1 MKQTIILI
9 FSLFTQIFVAQ
20 QVVKTFNLSKILD
33 ETSGLEII
41 ANTLVTINDSG
52 NEPTLY
58 FMNQKGEII
67 SERKVTGFKNT
78 DWEDIT
84 KDEEFIY
91 VADMGNNYDTRRDL
105 SIIKIPINENSKYN
119 IEEIKFNYPEQVDF
133 KFNRKSRFDAEALI
147 SLDNSLIIFT
157 KNRATKTTDIY
168 KLPKTPGTFRAKKIG
183 SLNTQSIV
191 TGADFDPKTQTLV
204 LTSTI
209 DFNNYYVLIVE
220 NFSIN
225 KPENSN
231 IDMFE
236 IPIGKC
242 QVESIK
248 FIDSKTF
255 WISSED
261 EKSSTNARLM
271 KLKL

>member
-1 MKQTIILI
+1 MKQSIILI
-9 FSLFTQIFVAQ
+9 FFLFTQIFVAQ
-20 QVVKTFNLSKILD
+20 QVVETFNLSKILD
-33 ETSGLEII
+33 ETSGLEMID
-41 ANTLVTINDSG
+41 NTLVTINDSG
-52 NEPTLY
+52 NEPILY
-58 FMNQKGEII
+58 FMNQKGKII
-67 SERKVTGFKNT
+67 SKRKVSGFKNT

-105 SIIKIPINENSKYN
+105 SIIKIPINENSKQN
-119 IEEIKFNYPEQVDF
+119 IAEIKFNYPEQVDF

-147 SLDNSLIIFT
+147 SLGNSLIIFT
-157 KNRATKTTDIY
+157 KNRASKTTDIY

-191 TGADFDPKTQTLV
+191 TGADFDPKTQTLA

-225 KPENSN
+225 KSENTN

>member
-1 MKQTIILI
+1 MKQSIILI
-9 FSLFTQIFVAQ
+9 FFLFTQIFVAQ
-20 QVVKTFNLSKILD
+20 QVVETFNLSKILD
-33 ETSGLEII
+33 ETSGLEMID
-41 ANTLVTINDSG
+41 NTLVTINDSG
-52 NEPTLY
+52 NEPILY
-58 FMNQKGEII
+58 FMNQKGKIV
-67 SERKVTGFKNT
+67 SKRKVSGFKNT

-105 SIIKIPINENSKYN
+105 SIIKIPINENSKQN
-119 IEEIKFNYPEQVDF
+119 IAEIKFNYPEQVDF

-147 SLDNSLIIFT
+147 TLGNSLIIFT
-157 KNRATKTTDIY
+157 KNRASKTTDIY

-191 TGADFDPKTQTLV
+191 TGADFDPKTQTLA

-225 KPENSN
+225 KSENTN

>member
-147 SLDNSLIIFT
+147 SLGSSLIIFT

>member
-1 MKQTIILI
+1 MKQSIILI

-20 QVVKTFNLSKILD
+20 QVVETFNLSKILD
-33 ETSGLEII
+33 ETSGLEMID
-41 ANTLVTINDSG
+41 NTLVTINDSG
-52 NEPTLY
+52 NEPILY
-58 FMNQKGEII
+58 FMNQKGKII
-67 SERKVTGFKNT
+67 SKRKVSGFKNT

-105 SIIKIPINENSKYN
+105 SIIKIPINENSKQN
-119 IEEIKFNYPEQVDF
+119 ITEIKFNYPEQVDF

-147 SLDNSLIIFT
+147 SLGSSLIIFT

-191 TGADFDPKTQTLV
+191 TGADFDPKTQTLA

-231 IDMFE
+231 VDMFE

>member
-1 MKQTIILI
+1 MKHILI
-9 FSLFTQIFVAQ
+9 LLFSLFTHVFVAQ
-20 QVVKTFNLSKILD
+20 QIVDTFNLCRILD

-41 ANTLVTINDSG
+41 ENTLVTINDSG

-58 FMNQKGEII
+58 FMNQKGEITSKRRI
-67 SERKVTGFKNT
+67 NGFKNT

-91 VADMGNNYDTRRDL
+91 IADIGNNYDTRKDL
-105 SIIKIPINENSKYN
+105 SIIKIPIQENSKHS

-147 SLDNSLIIFT
+147 SIGDSLIIFT

-168 KLPKTPGTFRAKKIG
+168 KLPKTPGTFKAKKIG
-183 SLNTQSIV
+183 NLETQSII
-191 TGADFDPKTQTLV
+191 TGADFDSKTQTLA

-209 DFNNYYVLIVE
+209 DFHNYYVLIVDGFSMNNLE
-220 NFSIN
+220 NLT
-225 KPENSN
+225 

-242 QVESIK
+242 QVEAIK
-248 FIDSKTF
+248 FINSKTF

>member
-1 MKQTIILI
+1 MKQSIILI
-9 FSLFTQIFVAQ
+9 FSLFTQIFFAQ
-20 QVVKTFNLSKILD
+20 QVVETFNLSKILD

-41 ANTLVTINDSG
+41 NKTLVTINDSG
-52 NEPTLY
+52 NEPILY

-67 SERKVTGFKNT
+67 SKRKVSGFKNT

-91 VADMGNNYDTRRDL
+91 VADMGNNYDTRKDL
-105 SIIKIPINENSKYN
+105 SIIKIPINENSKHN
-119 IEEIKFNYPEQVDF
+119 ITEIKFNYPEQVDF
-133 KFNRKSRFDAEALI
+133 KFKRKSRFDAEALI
-147 SLDNSLIIFT
+147 SVGNSLIIFT

-168 KLPKTPGTFRAKKIG
+168 KLPKTPGTFKAKKIG
-183 SLNTQSIV
+183 TLNTQSIV
-191 TGADFDPKTQTLV
+191 TGADFDSKTQTLA

-209 DFNNYYVLIVE
+209 NFNNYYVLIVD

-225 KPENSN
+225 KLEKMTFE
-231 IDMFE
+231 MFE

-261 EKSSTNARLM
+261 EKSSTSARLM
-271 KLKL
+271 KFKL

>member
-1 MKQTIILI
+1 MKQSIILI

-20 QVVKTFNLSKILD
+20 QVVETFNLSKILD
-33 ETSGLEII
+33 ETSGLEMID
-41 ANTLVTINDSG
+41 NTLVTINDSG
-52 NEPTLY
+52 NEPILY
-58 FMNQKGEII
+58 FMNQKGKII
-67 SERKVTGFKNT
+67 SKRKVSGFKNT

-105 SIIKIPINENSKYN
+105 SIIKIPINENSKQN
-119 IEEIKFNYPEQVDF
+119 IAEIKFNYPEQVDF

-147 SLDNSLIIFT
+147 SLGSSLIIFT
-157 KNRATKTTDIY
+157 KNRASKTTDIY

-191 TGADFDPKTQTLV
+191 TGADFDPKTQTLA

-231 IDMFE
+231 VDMFE

>member
-1 MKQTIILI
+1 MKQSIILI
-9 FSLFTQIFVAQ
+9 FFLFTQIFVAQ
-20 QVVKTFNLSKILD
+20 QVVETFNLSKILD
-33 ETSGLEII
+33 ETSGLEMID
-41 ANTLVTINDSG
+41 NTLVTINDSG
-52 NEPTLY
+52 NEPILY
-58 FMNQKGEII
+58 FMNQKGKII
-67 SERKVTGFKNT
+67 SKRKVSGFKNT

-84 KDEEFIY
+84 KDEKFIY

-105 SIIKIPINENSKYN
+105 SIIKIPINENSKQN
-119 IEEIKFNYPEQVDF
+119 IAEIKFNYPEQVDF

-147 SLDNSLIIFT
+147 TLGNSLIIFT
-157 KNRATKTTDIY
+157 KNRASKTTDIY

-191 TGADFDPKTQTLV
+191 TGADFDPKTQTLA

-225 KPENSN
+225 KSENSN

>member
-1 MKQTIILI
+1 MKQSIILI
-9 FSLFTQIFVAQ
+9 FFLFTQIFVAQ
-20 QVVKTFNLSKILD
+20 QVVETFNLSKILD
-33 ETSGLEII
+33 ETSGLEMID
-41 ANTLVTINDSG
+41 NTLVTINDSG
-52 NEPTLY
+52 NEPILY
-58 FMNQKGEII
+58 FMNQKGKIV
-67 SERKVTGFKNT
+67 SKRKVSGFKNT

-105 SIIKIPINENSKYN
+105 SIIKIPINENSKQN
-119 IEEIKFNYPEQVDF
+119 IAEIKFNYPEQVDF

-147 SLDNSLIIFT
+147 TLGNSLIIFT
-157 KNRATKTTDIY
+157 KNRASKTTDIY

-191 TGADFDPKTQTLV
+191 TGADFDPKTQTLA

-225 KPENSN
+225 KSENSN

>member
-1 MKQTIILI
+1 MKQSIILI
-9 FSLFTQIFVAQ
+9 FFLFTQIFVAQ
-20 QVVKTFNLSKILD
+20 QVVETFNLSKILD
-33 ETSGLEII
+33 ETSGLEMID
-41 ANTLVTINDSG
+41 NTLVTINDSG
-52 NEPTLY
+52 NEPILY
-58 FMNQKGEII
+58 FMNQKGKII
-67 SERKVTGFKNT
+67 SKRKVSGFKNT

-105 SIIKIPINENSKYN
+105 SIIKIPINENSKQN
-119 IEEIKFNYPEQVDF
+119 IAEIKFNYPEQVDF

-147 SLDNSLIIFT
+147 SLGSSLIIFT
-157 KNRATKTTDIY
+157 KNRASKTTDIY

-191 TGADFDPKTQTLV
+191 TGADFDPKTQTLA

-231 IDMFE
+231 VDMFE

>member
-1 MKQTIILI
+1 MKQSIILI
-9 FSLFTQIFVAQ
+9 FFLFTQIFVAQ
-20 QVVKTFNLSKILD
+20 QVVETFNLSKILD
-33 ETSGLEII
+33 ETSGLEMID
-41 ANTLVTINDSG
+41 NTLVTINDSG
-52 NEPTLY
+52 NEPILY
-58 FMNQKGEII
+58 FMNQKGKII
-67 SERKVTGFKNT
+67 SKRKVSGFKNT

-105 SIIKIPINENSKYN
+105 SIIKIPINENSKQN
-119 IEEIKFNYPEQVDF
+119 IAEIKFNYPEQVDF

-147 SLDNSLIIFT
+147 TLGNSLIIFT
-157 KNRATKTTDIY
+157 KNRASKTTDIY

-191 TGADFDPKTQTLV
+191 TGADFDPKTQTLA

-231 IDMFE
+231 VDMFE